1 LCEEVPRQKAAES
14 RKIPESGS
22 VIPREGVERLLWDEK
37 STMKT
42 FVIPREGV
50 ERIFLYVSQ
59 NCWRSIPVIPRE
71 GVERIFLYV
80 SQNCWR
86 SIPVIPREG
95 VESISLC
102 HPPQRHRNS
111 SERELSRREM
121 DGISQPK
128 TKETVQASLRSSC
141 PSP

>member
-42 FVIPREGV
+42 F
-50 ERIFLYVSQ
+50 
-59 NCWRSIPVIPRE
+59 VIPRE